1 MFFSQHK
8 KGSVVLMTMLLIAA
22 YLGRFSGLDWLDDLS
37 MVAIAVIGGL
47 PLIVRAAGALRFKII
62 SIELLVSIAV
72 VSAIAI
78 GEYSEAGIVVWLFS
92 IGDYLEAVTLKK
104 TRKSIQELVDL
115 APKTALKI
123 NQPHER
129 VFTEVDIDEI
139 EKGDYLLVKTGSQ
152 IPVDGRVVDGSGYAD
167 QASITGESKPSRK
180 TIDSSV
186 FAGTILTSGTLA
198 VQAEKVGED
207 TTFGKL
213 IELVEEAQDSQTKTQ
228 RLIDRFSKFYTPL
241 VLAIA
246 AAVGLITKDL
256 RLAITILVLGCP
268 GALVIGVPIS
278 TVAGIGSAAKQ
289 SMIAKGSAALDQL
302 TKIDTLV
309 FDKTGTL
316 TTGQPSVGK
325 VSNVNG
331 SLAENLKVL
340 ASIEHESDH
349 PLARAILEY
358 YQKSGQKDA
367 VYPISNSQIVDGR
380 GIKATVNGQSVLVGN
395 ERLLKE
401 AGIAANTSQLS
412 ATSSHVLLA
421 VNEELR
427 LALEVS
433 DQLRDG
439 VKDALHDLRK
449 LKDYQ
454 LVLLSGDNQAVAEK
468 TVAGLD
474 FDLVVGDLLPVDK
487 AEFIKKLQ
495 AAGHQTAFIGDGI
508 NDSPALSIADL
519 GIAMGSGTE
528 AAIEVADIILVDSSP
543 TQLPIAV
550 KYAKKMMH
558 NMYEN
563 ITIALLTVLLLFI
576 GLFTGYIYM
585 ASGMLVHELSIL
597 IVILNGMRLIHHN

>member
-92 IGDYLEAVTLKK
+92 IGDFLEAVTLKK

-129 VFTEVDIDEI
+129 VFSEVDIDEI

-289 SMIAKGSAALDQL
+289 G
-302 TKIDTLV
+302 
-309 FDKTGTL
+309 
-316 TTGQPSVGK
+316 
-325 VSNVNG
+325 
-331 SLAENLKVL
+331 
-340 ASIEHESDH
+340 
-349 PLARAILEY
+349 
-358 YQKSGQKDA
+358 
-367 VYPISNSQIVDGR
+367 
-380 GIKATVNGQSVLVGN
+380 
-395 ERLLKE
+395 
-401 AGIAANTSQLS
+401 
-412 ATSSHVLLA
+412 
-421 VNEELR
+421 
-427 LALEVS
+427 
-433 DQLRDG
+433 
-439 VKDALHDLRK
+439 
-449 LKDYQ
+449 
-454 LVLLSGDNQAVAEK
+454 
-468 TVAGLD
+468 
-474 FDLVVGDLLPVDK
+474 
-487 AEFIKKLQ
+487 
-495 AAGHQTAFIGDGI
+495 AGHDCQGQCRIR
-508 NDSPALSIADL
+508 PADQDRY
-519 GIAMGSGTE
+519 SG
-528 AAIEVADIILVDSSP
+528 
-543 TQLPIAV
+543 
-550 KYAKKMMH
+550 
-558 NMYEN
+558 
-563 ITIALLTVLLLFI
+563 F
-576 GLFTGYIYM
+576 
-585 ASGMLVHELSIL
+585 
-597 IVILNGMRLIHHN
+597 